1 MGLLRIVE
9 GSRSIELWACSPSI
23 GGLGRATAMG
33 RADCRRRQVDL
44 LDFDELILAAR
55 NRR

>member
-1 MGLLRIVE
+1 
-9 GSRSIELWACSPSI
+9 
-23 GGLGRATAMG
+23 MG